1 VGRPL
6 RNEGV
11 GTWFHVVNRGAA
23 RADIF
28 LLDRDRVELGRLL
41 GEAHDR
47 FEIAVHAYCLMGNH
61 YHLLVESPSGGL
73 SEAMHLVGGVY
84 ARHLN
89 ERLGRDGPVFR
100 GRYFSRAVL
109 SPEYLVR
116 VVRYIH
122 RNPLAFMDLGDLE
135 SYRWSSLRT
144 YLGYRRR
151 PEWMRTEVVSE
162 MTGGIDGMREL
173 VGSVTGVPV
182 ASHPSDLA
190 CAVDLLLDEHFG
202 DEHQQGVARTVKML
216 LLDRLPQSESCD
228 LGAELAFPTVNA
240 ERSARSRARRR
251 AREMPALERIVAGVL
266 DLVA

>member
-1 VGRPL
+1 MGRPS
-6 RNEGV
+6 RSSAV

-28 LLDRDRVELGRLL
+28 LTDHDRVEFGRLL

-47 FEIAVHAYCLMGNH
+47 FDVDVHAYCLMGNH
-61 YHLLVESPSGGL
+61 YHLLVETPSGRL
-73 SEAMHLVGGVY
+73 SDAMHHLGGVY

-100 GRYFSRAVL
+100 GRYFGRPVL
-109 SPEYLVR
+109 SPDYLLR

-122 RNPLAFMDLGDLE
+122 RNPLAFLDESDLE
-135 SYRWSSLRT
+135 TYRWSSLRT

-151 PEWMRTEVVSE
+151 PNWLRTDVVSE
-162 MTGGIDGMREL
+162 LTGGADGMRAL
-173 VGSVTGVPV
+173 VGSSVPTPG
-182 ASHPSDLA
+182 AIGASDLA
-190 CAVDLLLDEHFG
+190 CAIDVLVDEHLG
-202 DEHQQGVARTVKML
+202 DAHPQGVARTVKTL
-216 LLDRLPQSESCD
+216 LLDRLLRDGSAAVR
-228 LGAELAFPTVNA
+228 AELEFPSVNA

-251 AREMPALERIVAGVL
+251 LRELPALGDVVEGVV